1 MYLQPDMIAGLSF
14 DLECDYGEDYISDDP
29 FINNKRKFDVN
40 FQKDIDHI
48 GALNELHG
56 DMFDLIDSQCDEEY
70 GIVRIDKLYFTIG
83 ICIYFDD

>member
-1 MYLQPDMIAGLSF
+1 MIAGLSF
-14 DLECDYGEDYISDDP
+14 DLECDYDEDYISDDP

-48 GALNELHG
+48 QGALNELHG

-70 GIVRIDKLYFTIG
+70 DIVRIDKLYFTIG